1 MVIKIK
7 NYGVAVKVEL
17 PEDTDGEQLMYAL
30 VGALM
35 SIGWAE
41 QTILNIMREYCDEN
55 IRD

>member
-35 SIGWAE
+35 SVGWAE